1 MTKSATEAAI
11 WRDSDLEGGGTPRGP
26 LHGVRILD
34 LSWHLAGP
42 YCTLILAD
50 LGATVIKVEAP
61 SAHGGYDPGGFTRH
75 YYKDQDAHYMALNRN
90 KRSILLNLK
99 SDEGKDLFQQLVSSA
114 DVVFNNF
121 RAGVMDRLGV
131 GYEDLKKVKEDII
144 FVSLSSFG
152 QTGPYRQR
160 PGVDLVVQALSGG
173 MSMTGEPGRPPVRA
187 GLPIG
192 DLAGG
197 MWAAISILTALRAKE
212 HGLSNGSNIDLSLLD
227 GQISMIPYFSAYYF
241 LDGSVPGPQ
250 GSGGHSPTY
259 GALRCADDR
268 YVIIA
273 VIDQKPWAKL
283 CTALDRLDLK
293 DDPRFATAR
302 LRAENGSELRAL
314 IAEEFSRM
322 SSSQWAQ
329 RFESVDLA
337 YARVNTLDEALADPQ
352 VLERKMVVE
361 IEHSLGD
368 KLKFVGNPIKL
379 PGFAPVYESPPR
391 IGEHTDE
398 VLSEL
403 GLDSFDLERLREAG
417 VI

>member
-1 MTKSATEAAI
+1 MWLNAANG
-11 WRDSDLEGGGTPRGP
+11 DVASPKGP
-26 LHGVRILD
+26 LEGVRILD

-61 SAHGGYDPGGFTRH
+61 GAHGGYDPGGFTRH

-90 KRSILLNLK
+90 KKSVVLNLK
-99 SDEGKDLFQQLVSSA
+99 SEEGKEIFGRLVKGA

-131 GYEDLKKVKEDII
+131 GYEALKKIKSDII

-152 QTGPYRQR
+152 QNGPYKDR

-197 MWAAISILTALRAKE
+197 MWAAISILAALRSKE
-212 HGLSNGSNIDLSLLD
+212 HGLSEGSNIDLSLLD
-227 GQISMIPYFSAYYF
+227 GQIAMIPYFSAYYF
-241 LDGSVPGPQ
+241 LDGTIPGPQ

-259 GALRCADDR
+259 GAFRCADDR

-283 CTALDRLDLK
+283 CRALDRLDLQ
-293 DDPRFATAR
+293 DDPRFSSAI
-302 LRAENGSELRAL
+302 LRSKNDQELRS
-314 IAEEFSRM
+314 IIEAEFAKL
-322 SSSQWAQ
+322 SSTEWAK
-329 RFESVDLA
+329 RLEESDLA
-337 YARVNTLDEALADPQ
+337 YARVNRLDEALADPQ
-352 VLERKMVVE
+352 VLHRGMVVE

-368 KLKFVGNPIKL
+368 KLRFVGNPIKI
-379 PGFAPVYESPPR
+379 PGFPPLYNSPPR
-391 IGEHTDE
+391 IGENTDD
-398 VLSEL
+398 VIGLL
-403 GLDSFDLERLREAG
+403 GYSQEERQRLHEAG